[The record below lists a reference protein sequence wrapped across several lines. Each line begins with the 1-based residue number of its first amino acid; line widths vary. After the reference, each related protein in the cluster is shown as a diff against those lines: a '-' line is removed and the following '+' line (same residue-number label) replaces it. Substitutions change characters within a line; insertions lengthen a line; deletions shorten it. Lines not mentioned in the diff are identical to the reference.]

1 MTEPLDI
8 PVPLDAVNDTTVRVI
23 ALLRHSGERVEA
35 GTRLAE
41 LETSKATV
49 EVDVPVSGWVEVL
62 CQAGE
67 DLAVGS
73 LIGRVHATADWRQ
86 SPNLVPVAPADA
98 EVAAGPVFSKAAER
112 LLAESGLDRR
122 QFQPRSFV
130 RAADVQAR
138 LGREAAPLQ
147 TPTAPAA
154 VSEVADEALI
164 DAPFEQHLG
173 EGWNLKDL
181 LSADLFRID
190 GARGSL
196 ALLKQWWSNPGFTYV
211 FWFRVAQSARR
222 RVLTRLLVYPLAVWR
237 LRRCHFRFGIRIPLS
252 VQAGPGLYIG
262 HWGGIWVSPRCTL
275 GANCSLGNDINLGSA
290 GDGSGAA
297 VPVIGDDVYL
307 APGCRVA
314 GRVRVGQQAAVLAN
328 TVVTADVPAG
338 AVVIGVPHRQL
349 SRQERNRF
357 VAHPVALER

>member
-23 ALLRHSGERVEA
+23 AVLRASGERVEA

-41 LETSKATV
+41 LETSKSTV
-49 EVDVPVSGWVEVL
+49 EVEAPVSGWVEVL
-62 CQAGE
+62 CQAGQ

-73 LIGRVHATADWRQ
+73 LIGRVHATADWRK
-86 SPNLVPVAPADA
+86 SADFAPAAPADA
-98 EVAAGPVFSKAAER
+98 AAAAGPVFSKGAEQ
-112 LLAESGLDRR
+112 LLAESGLDRS
-122 QFQPRSFV
+122 QFQQRSFV
-130 RAADVQAR
+130 RTADVQAR
-138 LGREAAPLQ
+138 LGRETPRQ

-154 VSEVADEALI
+154 VSEETDEAPV

-173 EGWNLKDL
+173 EGWSLQDL
-181 LSADLFRID
+181 LAADLFRID
-190 GARGSL
+190 GQRGPL
-196 ALLKQWWSNPGFTYV
+196 ALVKQWWSNPGFTYI
-211 FWFRVAQSARR
+211 FWFRLAQAARQ
-222 RVLTRLLVYPLAVWR
+222 RVPTRLLVYPIAVWR
-237 LRRCHFRFGIRIPLS
+237 LRRCHFRYGIRIPLS

-338 AVVIGVPHRQL
+338 TVVMGVPHRPV
-349 SRQERNRF
+349 SRQARNRF
-357 VAHPVALER
+357 VAHPVAVKR